1 MADSPPYARI
11 VADLR
16 ERIESGELAP
26 GDRVPST
33 REITRRWGVAM
44 ATATKVLGVLRQEGL
59 VRAVRG
65 SGTVVEARPG
75 PAAPPIA
82 RPEHGRARRP
92 APPDAALAPDRIV
105 AAAIAIADQEGLAG
119 LSMRRVATD
128 LGAATMALYRHVADK
143 DDLVLR
149 MLDAAMGEWRAPAHS
164 PEGWR
169 ARLEIAARQLWAL
182 FRRHPWLAPAMS
194 MTRPQP
200 LTGGLVYAEWTLA
213 ALHDSGA
220 DEVTAFT
227 AYLTL
232 FTYVRGTA
240 VNLEPEVEA
249 EAASGMDPDEWMDTQ
264 VPALRAIV
272 ADGGFPMV
280 ERLLSISY
288 DFDLDTLFEF
298 GLQRLLDGLAAVL
311 EQAPVQTSGDSDVT
325 P

>member
-1 MADSPPYARI
+1 VDDSPPYARI
-11 VADLR
+11 VADIR

-33 REITRRWGVAM
+33 REITRHWGVAM
-44 ATATKVLGVLRQEGL
+44 ATATKALGALRRDGL
-59 VRAVRG
+59 VRAVQG

-75 PAAPPIA
+75 RAAASVPGRPQQAAAPD
-82 RPEHGRARRP
+82 G
-92 APPDAALAPDRIV
+92 ALAPDRIV
-105 AAAIAIADQEGLAG
+105 RAAIAIADREGLAG

-149 MLDAAMGEWRAPAHS
+149 MLEAAMGEWRPPPDPSA
-164 PEGWR
+164 GWR
-169 ARLEIAARQLWAL
+169 ARLDGAARSLWAL

-200 LTGGLVYAEWTLA
+200 LASGLAYSEWTLA
-213 ALHDSGA
+213 ALDDSGA
-220 DEVTAFT
+220 DRVTAFT

-232 FTYVRGTA
+232 FNYVRGTA

-249 EAASGMDPDEWMDTQ
+249 EAQSGMDPDAWMDTQ
-264 VPALRAIV
+264 VPSLRAML
-272 ADGGFPMV
+272 ADGTFPV
-280 ERLLSISY
+280 FERMLTTPY

-298 GLQRLLDGLAAVL
+298 GLQRLLDGFAVL
-311 EQAPVQTSGDSDVT
+311 LEPPVQTARGSDVT

>member
-1 MADSPPYARI
+1 MDDSPPYARI
-11 VADLR
+11 VADIR
-16 ERIESGELAP
+16 QRIESGELAP

-44 ATATKVLGVLRQEGL
+44 ATATKALGVLRRDGL
-59 VRAVRG
+59 VRAERG

-75 PAAPPIA
+75 PVPGPG
-82 RPEHGRARRP
+82 RPRRP
-92 APPDAALAPDRIV
+92 AATDGALDPDRIV
-105 AAAIAIADQEGLAG
+105 GAAIAIADREGLAG

-149 MLDAAMGEWRAPAHS
+149 MLDAAMGEWRPPAD
-164 PEGWR
+164 PPAGWR
-169 ARLEIAARQLWAL
+169 ARLEAAARQLWAL

-200 LTGGLVYAEWTLA
+200 IAGGLAYSEWTLA
-213 ALHDSGA
+213 ALHDSGV

-232 FTYVRGTA
+232 YNYVRGTA

-249 EAASGMDPDEWMDTQ
+249 EAASGMDPDAWMDTQ
-264 VPALRAIV
+264 VPTLRAIV
-272 ADGGFPMV
+272 VDGAFPAF
-280 ERLLSISY
+280 ERMLATPY

-298 GLQRLLDGLAAVL
+298 GLQRLLDGFTALL
-311 EQAPVQTSGDSDVT
+311 EAPVQASGGPDVT